1 MIASPKAF
9 LTSIFE
15 AAVAAADPLRTIER
29 HLPAKPVGRTIVVGF
44 GKGAAQMAQA
54 FETVWDG
61 DYEGVVVTRYGYA
74 APCKRIEVLEAS
86 HPVPDENGLAAAKR
100 LAALLSDLTADDLVL
115 ALVCGGGSALLPAP
129 AGDLTLARR
138 DRRQ

>member
-1 MIASPKAF
+1 
-9 LTSIFE
+9 
-15 AAVAAADPLRTIER
+15 
-29 HLPAKPVGRTIVVGF
+29 
-44 GKGAAQMAQA
+44 MAQA

-86 HPVPDENGLAAAKR
+86 HPVPDANGLAAAKR
-100 LAALLSDLTADDLVL
+100 LAALLSGLTADDLVL

-129 AGDLTLARR
+129 AGDLTLAR
-138 DRRQ
+138 